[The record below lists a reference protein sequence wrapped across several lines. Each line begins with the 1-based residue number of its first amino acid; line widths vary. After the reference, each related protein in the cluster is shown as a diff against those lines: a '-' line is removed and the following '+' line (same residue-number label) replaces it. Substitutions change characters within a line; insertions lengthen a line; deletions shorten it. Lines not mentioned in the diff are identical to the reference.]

1 MGRQNKNTSLQELF
15 NEGQVDNTS
24 AYQFTADQNPPPVS
38 GINLEATGMIPD
50 VPPAVGATQQAKE
63 GKAKLRLVVLPDAL
77 QQLVDAGIPVR
88 KAVFHK
94 TIIFDYTNSTAEY
107 AYYAATWAKDQKKN
121 RIANMWY
128 TPHGLVM
135 EKDGIIKII
144 PLANVADTTV

>member
-1 MGRQNKNTSLQELF
+1 MSKKNQTAVVTNVDTENKFVTVSLEDSIL
-15 NEGQVDNTS
+15 
-24 AYQFTADQNPPPVS
+24 AS
-38 GINLEATGMIPD
+38 GTEEVQIPMEAI
-50 VPPAVGATQQAKE
+50 VPSVGATQQAKE

-77 QQLVDAGIPVR
+77 QQLMDAGIPVR

>member
-1 MGRQNKNTSLQELF
+1 MGKQNKNTAA
-15 NEGQVDNTS
+15 DI
-24 AYQFTADQNPPPVS
+24 ADQNPLPES
-38 GINLEATGMIPD
+38 GMNLEASGMIPD
-50 VPPAVGATQQAKE
+50 VTPAVGATQQAKE

-77 QQLVDAGIPVR
+77 QQLMDAGIPVR

-94 TIIFDYTNSTAEY
+94 TIIFDYQNSTAEY
-107 AYYAATWAKDQKKN
+107 AYYAANWAKDQKKN

-135 EKDGIIKII
+135 EKDGIIKIV

>member
-1 MGRQNKNTSLQELF
+1 MGKQNRNTQHVENL
-15 NEGQVDNTS
+15 
-24 AYQFTADQNPPPVS
+24 QNPPS
-38 GINLEATGMIPD
+38 QSAFLTGDELTDVGGSISNPLIPDPIPD
-50 VPPAVGATQQAKE
+50 VTPAVGATQQAKE

-77 QQLVDAGIPVR
+77 QQLMNAGIPVR

-94 TIIFDYTNSTAEY
+94 TIIFDYQNSTAEY
-107 AYYAATWAKDQKKN
+107 AYYAANWAKDQKKN

-135 EKDGIIKII
+135 EKDGIIKIV